1 MNMNCEQ
8 QFKRELTEELRNKIR
23 PFWARQMVDPGG
35 GFFGRMTGTGE
46 LIANAGRSAILCGRI
61 LWTFSAAYRTSG
73 CEQYLATAT
82 AARDYLLDKFL
93 DKTYGGV
100 YWSVDA
106 AGNPADTKK
115 QFYALGFAIYGLSE
129 YARATGD
136 ERALRE
142 AIGLFRAIEEHSYDA
157 VNNGYEEAAA
167 RDWSPIDDVRL
178 SDKDANEKKTMNT
191 HLHILEAYTNLLRI
205 WPDEGLRRQTRN
217 LLEIFLSRIVQPQ
230 NGHLGLFFDDRWQL
244 KSAGCFS
251 YGHDIEA
258 SWLLL
263 ETAATLGDEALYE
276 RTRTSCY
283 AIANAALEGYMGDW
297 SMIYERHPDGT
308 RNLERHW
315 WVQAECVIGLFYL
328 YRLHGRKEALE
339 PALKTWDYIKTH
351 LIDRTGGEW
360 WWSILP
366 DGSVNRTDDKAG
378 FWKCPYHNGRMCM
391 EIAAHI
397 PDNETSSAR

>member
-1 MNMNCEQ
+1 
-8 QFKRELTEELRNKIR
+8 
-23 PFWARQMVDPGG
+23 
-35 GFFGRMTGTGE
+35 
-46 LIANAGRSAILCGRI
+46 
-61 LWTFSAAYRTSG
+61 
-73 CEQYLATAT
+73 
-82 AARDYLLDKFL
+82 
-93 DKTYGGV
+93 
-100 YWSVDA
+100 
-106 AGNPADTKK
+106 
-115 QFYALGFAIYGLSE
+115 
-129 YARATGD
+129 
-136 ERALRE
+136 
-142 AIGLFRAIEEHSYDA
+142 
-157 VNNGYEEAAA
+157 
-167 RDWSPIDDVRL
+167 VRL

-328 YRLHGRKEALE
+328 YRL
-339 PALKTWDYIKTH
+339 P
-351 LIDRTGGEW
+351 
-360 WWSILP
+360 P
-366 DGSVNRTDDKAG
+366 
-378 FWKCPYHNGRMCM
+378 
-391 EIAAHI
+391 
-397 PDNETSSAR
+397 

>member
-1 MNMNCEQ
+1 M
-8 QFKRELTEELRNKIR
+8 
-23 PFWARQMVDPGG
+23 
-35 GFFGRMTGTGE
+35 
-46 LIANAGRSAILCGRI
+46 
-61 LWTFSAAYRTSG
+61 
-73 CEQYLATAT
+73 
-82 AARDYLLDKFL
+82 
-93 DKTYGGV
+93 
-100 YWSVDA
+100 
-106 AGNPADTKK
+106 
-115 QFYALGFAIYGLSE
+115 
-129 YARATGD
+129 
-136 ERALRE
+136 
-142 AIGLFRAIEEHSYDA
+142 
-157 VNNGYEEAAA
+157 
-167 RDWSPIDDVRL
+167 RL

-378 FWKCPYHNGRMCM
+378 FWKCPYHNSRMCM
-391 EIAAHI
+391 ELIRRI
-397 PDNETSSAR
+397 ERLLTKN

>member
-8 QFKRELTEELRNKIR
+8 QFKRELTEELRNNIL

-328 YRLHGRKEALE
+328 YRDRK
-339 PALKTWDYIKTH
+339 
-351 LIDRTGGEW
+351 
-360 WWSILP
+360 
-366 DGSVNRTDDKAG
+366 SVV
-378 FWKCPYHNGRMCM
+378 
-391 EIAAHI
+391 
-397 PDNETSSAR
+397 